1 MDKSESE
8 NVLSHPKE
16 DKKAEHD
23 NLSDEELMS
32 FDTCIGNF
40 VRELRNAQKAL
51 KYLGYINADMC
62 KLEGKVHEVQE
73 EHRKRLAKSRKTMS
87 ESESKSESILSYLRG
102 KKVEHN
108 YLSDQE
114 LVSFDTC
121 IDSLVR
127 GLRNVQIAL
136 VHLEYINDNIHEL
149 EGKARE
155 VQEEHWKR
163 LAKSREA

>member
-23 NLSDEELMS
+23 NLSDEEEELMS

-87 ESESKSESILSYLRG
+87 KSESILSHLRG

-121 IDSLVR
+121 IGSLVR
-127 GLRNVQIAL
+127 ELRNVQIAL
-136 VHLEYINDNIHEL
+136 IHLEYINDNMHEL